1 MWKKPITR
9 KIIIIIVL
17 PIARTAYWITLQRNL
32 KSSVI
37 FLTVFHVQSI
47 YHYLSFIIIRHRISI
62 QLHIFLQCGLEN
74 KIKVKMCLKKFF
86 KCIFIC
92 VYFAYL
98 HIYTYFAYLHI
109 YTYFAYLHILCIFA
123 YFVPIYIFLH
133 ILNNFMY
140 FILIS
145 ILY

>member
-1 MWKKPITR
+1 MWKKLITR

-17 PIARTAYWITLQRNL
+17 PIARIAYWITLQRNL

-37 FLTVFHVQSI
+37 FLIVFHVQSI

-62 QLHIFLQCGLEN
+62 QLHIFLQCRLEN

-92 VYFAYL
+92 V
-98 HIYTYFAYLHI
+98 YFAYLHI

>member
-1 MWKKPITR
+1 MWKKLITR

-17 PIARTAYWITLQRNL
+17 PIARIAYWITLQRNL

-37 FLTVFHVQSI
+37 FLIVFHVQSI

-62 QLHIFLQCGLEN
+62 QLHIFLQCRLEN

-98 HIYTYFAYLHI
+98 HIYTYFAYFMHI
-109 YTYFAYLHILCIFA
+109 CIFRAYLHIFT
-123 YFVPIYIFLH
+123 YFKQFYVFYI
-133 ILNNFMY
+133 NFN
-140 FILIS
+140 FILMSSCTI
-145 ILY
+145 